1 MSSKTK
7 QVLLWL
13 MIISSALVFVWFLQS
28 RQAKPSQDLTIDMA
42 VTRINNK
49 DFASASFKQSQV
61 EFTDAS
67 GAKFVTVIGS
77 DATREMLMNTCSRKR
92 SDFFQ
97 RCFWPFETI
106 MSRNLQ
112 SQMNRGVMAF

>member
-1 MSSKTK
+1 
-7 QVLLWL
+7 
-13 MIISSALVFVWFLQS
+13 
-28 RQAKPSQDLTIDMA
+28 MA

-77 DATREMLMNTCSRKR
+77 DATREMLMNKVNAFNEQNPTSQIKYADRLSGIYAAPDAGR
-92 SDFFQ
+92 RQ
-97 RCFWPFETI
+97 QGFE
-106 MSRNLQ
+106 LW
-112 SQMNRGVMAF
+112 